1 MVQAIENLT
10 TLRIRLISRAPHPRL
25 AEWDQVAADILDADP
40 VRGYADLLSH
50 RVGGRVE
57 LAIRR
62 DLLDGAAPGA
72 VIRLRAKLAAGE
84 IVAEPHPPPGEFTI
98 TPATP

>member
-10 TLRIRLISRAPHPRL
+10 TLRIRLISNAPHPRL
-25 AEWDQVAADILDADP
+25 ADWDQAAADILDADP
-40 VRGYADLLSH
+40 VRGYADLLSQ
-50 RVGGRVE
+50 RVGGRVK

-62 DLLDGAAPGA
+62 DLLVGAAPGT

-84 IVAEPHPPPGEFTI
+84 IMAEPHPPPGKFAI
-98 TPATP
+98 TTATP